1 MVDLGQK
8 KVNSRSPFFI
18 CTDPFFF
25 LIFFA
30 IFTGFE
36 TLNHL
41 ISRLSQFISRLS
53 KKFNN

>member
-18 CTDPFFF
+18 CTDLFFF

-30 IFTGFE
+30 IFTRFE